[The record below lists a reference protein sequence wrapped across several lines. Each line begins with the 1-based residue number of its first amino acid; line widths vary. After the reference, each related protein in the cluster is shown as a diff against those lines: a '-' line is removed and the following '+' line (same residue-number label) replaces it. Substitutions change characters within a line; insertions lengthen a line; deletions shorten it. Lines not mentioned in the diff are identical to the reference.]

1 VSQPVEVSPTPA
13 KFGALHHRD
22 YRRYFLWALIGM
34 TAESIEHVVSY
45 WVIFESFRSPTLGG
59 FAVIGHWAPYLF
71 FSVYAGALADRYD
84 CRRLIQVA
92 QGLMMLASL
101 AWAGLF
107 LTGTLRAWHATVIL
121 AIHGAAGVLGS
132 PPFQLLVHDIVG
144 PQHLQSAIRLTA
156 ISRYFAMLVGP
167 AIGGGLMLV
176 LGPGVSLL
184 VNVLL
189 YVPLILFLFRLPYT
203 GHRGEGDEPRQAPRL
218 RLTQARHLLAEVQGE
233 GRILR
238 MIVLAGA
245 TSLFVGSAF
254 QAQMPEFAHQHGS
267 DEADVWYSVLFGANA
282 AGAVIGALLLES
294 VTALRGG
301 ARAAIVC
308 AAIWGMLMA
317 LFPFAHSYTASV
329 ALLMLAGIFNIAFT
343 SMAQALVQVLAPP
356 RLRGRVVG
364 LFNAAMLGLRTGS
377 GLTVG
382 VLGAVIGVEWS
393 LALSASAVVLV
404 ALGLLGADL
413 RSPSTAEERRL
424 SPRATL
430 TEAPPGREK
439 ADDLG

>member
-1 VSQPVEVSPTPA
+1 MSQPVEVSPTPA

-45 WVIFESFRSPTLGG
+45 WVIFESFHSPTMGG

-203 GHRGEGDEPRQAPRL
+203 GHRGEGDGPRQASRFRL
-218 RLTQARHLLAEVQGE
+218 SEARRLLSEVQSE
-233 GRILR
+233 GQILR

-308 AAIWGMLMA
+308 AAIWGILMA
-317 LFPFAHSYTASV
+317 IFPFAHSYTASV
-329 ALLMLAGIFNIAFT
+329 VLLVLAGIFNIAFT

-413 RSPSTAEERRL
+413 RSPSTAEEAQL
-424 SPRATL
+424 GPRAAR
-430 TEAPPGREK
+430 TESPPGSEK

>member
-1 VSQPVEVSPTPA
+1 
-13 KFGALHHRD
+13 
-22 YRRYFLWALIGM
+22 
-34 TAESIEHVVSY
+34 
-45 WVIFESFRSPTLGG
+45 
-59 FAVIGHWAPYLF
+59 
-71 FSVYAGALADRYD
+71 
-84 CRRLIQVA
+84 
-92 QGLMMLASL
+92 
-101 AWAGLF
+101 
-107 LTGTLRAWHATVIL
+107 
-121 AIHGAAGVLGS
+121 
-132 PPFQLLVHDIVG
+132 
-144 PQHLQSAIRLTA
+144 
-156 ISRYFAMLVGP
+156 
-167 AIGGGLMLV
+167 
-176 LGPGVSLL
+176 
-184 VNVLL
+184 
-189 YVPLILFLFRLPYT
+189 
-203 GHRGEGDEPRQAPRL
+203 
-218 RLTQARHLLAEVQGE
+218 
-233 GRILR
+233 

-254 QAQMPEFAHQHGS
+254 QAQMPEFAHHHGS

-317 LFPFAHSYTASV
+317 IFPFAHSYAASV
-329 ALLMLAGIFNIAFT
+329 TLLVLAGIFNIAFT
-343 SMAQALVQVLAPP
+343 SMAQALVQVLAPQ

-413 RSPSTAEERRL
+413 RSPSTAEEPRL
-424 SPRATL
+424 SSRAAL
-430 TEAPPGREK
+430 TETPPGREK